1 MIKKIAL
8 TLFGLLIGL
17 LLFALTRP
25 DSFKVERRISIQAP
39 ADKVYGLVSDFHHW
53 PAWSPWEKL
62 DPAMKRT
69 HSGAAN
75 GLGAV
80 YAWEGNDKVGAGR
93 MEITGAQAPG
103 VVDIKLDFLRPFAS
117 SNTTRFALT
126 PGAGGATEF
135 VWTMQGPMPYV
146 SKLMSVFVS
155 MDKMIGK
162 DFETGL
168 ANLKA
173 AAEKP

>member
-39 ADKVYGLVSDFHHW
+39 ADKVYALVSDFHHW

-93 MEITGAQAPG
+93 MEITGAQA
-103 VVDIKLDFLRPFAS
+103 
-117 SNTTRFALT
+117 
-126 PGAGGATEF
+126 
-135 VWTMQGPMPYV
+135 V
-146 SKLMSVFVS
+146 S
-155 MDKMIGK
+155 
-162 DFETGL
+162 
-168 ANLKA
+168 
-173 AAEKP
+173 